1 MGEPEIE
8 TQRVEL
14 LEHWEQAATGWGR
27 RADRMREFGMPVS
40 VWMIDRLGPQP
51 GQRVLELAAGLGD
64 TGFLAAEL
72 ITPGGTLISSD
83 GTDAMLALARERARQ
98 MGIENVE
105 FKRLELE
112 WIDLPAA
119 SVDGVLCRWGVML
132 AVDPAAALREMR
144 RVLRPG
150 GRVAA
155 AVWDAAERNPWAT
168 IPTRALVT
176 LGHASPPE
184 PGVPGPFALS
194 EPGRFQ
200 ELLEEAGFVEVTIE
214 AIDLERTYT
223 GPEEFLEETMDL
235 SRVFAERFGQL
246 TRTQRDE
253 VTRLM
258 ATLAEPLSAA
268 DGSLRVPGRTMVA
281 SAGA

>member
-1 MGEPEIE
+1 MGESEIE
-8 TQRVEL
+8 AQRVEL
-14 LEHWEQAATGWGR
+14 LEHWGQAATGWGR

-51 GQRVLELAAGLGD
+51 GQRLLELAAGPGD

-72 ITPGGTLISSD
+72 IRPGGTLISSD
-83 GTDAMLALARERARQ
+83 GTDAMLGLARDRARH

-132 AVDPAAALREMR
+132 CVDPAAALREMR

-150 GRVAA
+150 GRLAA
-155 AVWDAAERNPWAT
+155 AIWDTAERNPWAT
-168 IPTRALVT
+168 IPNRAMVT
-176 LGHASPPE
+176 LGHASAPE
-184 PGVPGPFALS
+184 PGAPGPFALA

-200 ELLEEAGFVEVTIE
+200 ELLEEAGFVEVAIE
-214 AIDLERTYT
+214 AIDLERSYS
-223 GPEEFLEETMDL
+223 GPDEFLEETLDL
-235 SRVFAERFGQL
+235 SRAFAERFEGLSRSAQG
-246 TRTQRDE
+246 D
-253 VTRLM
+253 VARLI
-258 ATLAEPLSAA
+258 ASLAEPLIAA
-268 DGSLRVPGRTMVA
+268 DGSLRVPGRTIAA
-281 SAGA
+281 SASA

>member
-1 MGEPEIE
+1 MGESEIE

-14 LEHWEQAATGWGR
+14 LEHWGQAATGWGR

-51 GQRVLELAAGLGD
+51 GQRLLELAAGLGD

-72 ITPGGTLISSD
+72 IRPGGTLISSD
-83 GTDAMLALARERARQ
+83 GTDAMLELARERARH

-132 AVDPAAALREMR
+132 CVDPAAALREMR

-150 GRVAA
+150 GRLAA
-155 AVWDAAERNPWAT
+155 AIWDIAERNPWAT
-168 IPTRALVT
+168 IPNRAMVT
-176 LGHASPPE
+176 LGHASAPE
-184 PGVPGPFALS
+184 PGAPGPFALA

-200 ELLEEAGFVEVTIE
+200 ELLEEAGFVEVAIE
-214 AIDLERTYT
+214 AIDLERSYS
-223 GPEEFLEETMDL
+223 GPDEFLEETLDL
-235 SRVFAERFGQL
+235 SRAFAERFEGLSRSAQ
-246 TRTQRDE
+246 DD
-253 VTRLM
+253 VARLI
-258 ATLAEPLSAA
+258 ASLAEPLIAA
-268 DGSLRVPGRTMVA
+268 DGSLRVPGRTIVA
-281 SAGA
+281 SASA